1 MTSTSLGADRVFVVP
16 ADLGGPSGGSAYNA
30 AMIAALRADDVAVV
44 ERRVPGAWPRPTEDD
59 LDALADALASAR
71 EVVVDGIVACAAPDR
86 IADAAAAGI
95 RVVILVHLPLP
106 AESGLSDTDADT
118 LARGERAALEAADLV
133 LCTSAWARDDLRARY
148 DIAAGVV
155 RPGVAAADPAT
166 GSTPPR
172 LLILGAV
179 TPRKNAL
186 LALSALA
193 PLRARE
199 WEVVVAGPARAAH
212 PYVAEVESAV
222 EALGTDRARVVGPVE
237 GRRRERLWR
246 ETDLLLLP
254 SLVEPYG
261 MVVTEALARGIPAL
275 VASDTGA
282 VEALAAG
289 ADADGSLP
297 GLALPADDPDAW
309 TDALAR
315 WLDDADLRAAWRAAA
330 SDARS
335 RLRGWPHAAT
345 QLRDLLRW

>member
-1 MTSTSLGADRVFVVP
+1 MTSTSPVADRAFVVP
-16 ADLGGPSGGSAYNA
+16 ADLGGPSGGSAYNTA
-30 AMIAALRADDVAVV
+30 IIAALRAGGVDVV
-44 ERRVPGAWPRPTEDD
+44 ERGVPGAWPRPTEAD
-59 LDALADALASAR
+59 LDSLAEALASAR

-106 AESGLSDTDADT
+106 AESGLSEADADT
-118 LARGERAALEAADLV
+118 LARGERAALEAADLI

-148 DIAAGVV
+148 DVAAEVV
-155 RPGVAAADPAT
+155 RPGVDTADPAI

-179 TPRKNAL
+179 TPRKNAVV
-186 LALSALA
+186 ALSALE
-193 PLRARE
+193 PLRDRA
-199 WEVVVAGPARAAH
+199 WEVVVAGPARDAD
-212 PYVAEVESAV
+212 PYVARVTGAV
-222 EALGTDRARVVGPVE
+222 EALGVDRARVVGAVS

-261 MVVTEALARGIPAL
+261 MVVTEGLARGIPAL
-275 VASDTGA
+275 VAAGTGA
-282 VEALAAG
+282 VEALVDGTESG
-289 ADADGSLP
+289 APLP
-297 GLALPADDPDAW
+297 GLALDPDRPAEW
-309 TDALAR
+309 TDAIAR
-315 WLDDADLRAAWRAAA
+315 WLDDADLSAAWRAAA

>member
-1 MTSTSLGADRVFVVP
+1 MTSTSPRADRAFIVP
-16 ADLGGPSGGSAYNA
+16 ADLGGPSGGSAYNDA
-30 AMIAALRADDVAVV
+30 VIAALRADGVDVV
-44 ERRVPGAWPRPTEDD
+44 EHRVPGAWPRPTEAD
-59 LDALADALASAR
+59 LDALAGVLASAR

-86 IADAAAAGI
+86 IADAVAAGI

-106 AESGLSDTDADT
+106 AESGLSDADADT
-118 LARGERAALEAADLV
+118 LARSERAALEAADLV

-148 DIAAGVV
+148 DIAAEVV
-155 RPGVAAADPAT
+155 RPGVDAADPAT

-186 LALSALA
+186 LAISALA
-193 PLRARE
+193 PLRERA

-212 PYVAEVESAV
+212 PYVTEVEAAV
-222 EALGTDRARVVGPVE
+222 EALGADRARVVGPVA

-275 VASDTGA
+275 VAAGTGA
-282 VEALAAG
+282 VEALADGAEAG
-289 ADADGSLP
+289 ASLP
-297 GLALPADDPDAW
+297 GLALPVDDPGAW
-309 TDALAR
+309 TDAIAR